1 MNIRLLKIGLVICIA
16 LMCLL
21 YAGQNMVNLEAA
33 KAVVGSV
40 LSMDGHDYYPAS
52 LGPAITGPLW
62 IMLATWLI
70 IGLEFAAGL
79 LAVWGALDM
88 FRARNADAHSFNAAK
103 TRALLGTGLGVLVW
117 LGLFGAIG
125 GAYFQMWQT
134 QLGVQS
140 LNGAIQYTLMCGLVL
155 IFVNMPDL

>member
-1 MNIRLLKIGLVICIA
+1 MSIRLLKIGLVICIG

-21 YAGQNMVNLEAA
+21 YAGQNMVNLEAT

-62 IMLATWLI
+62 ITLATW
-70 IGLEFAAGL
+70 LEFAAGL
-79 LAVWGALDM
+79 LAAWGALDM
-88 FRARNADAHSFNAAK
+88 FRARNADARSFNASKA
-103 TRALLGTGLGVLVW
+103 RALLGTGLGVLVW

-140 LNGAIQYTLMCGLVL
+140 LNGAMQYTLMCGLVL